1 MVIPDIKCTNGVV
14 HIIDSFIT
22 IKVLISSD
30 DRDCFGYLN
39 QQSQHFFA
47 TVFLRIELY
56 KSKLKTTLNSCRTN
70 RLI

>member
-1 MVIPDIKCTNGVV
+1 LQTELYSNGISAPANMVIPDIKCTNGVV

-47 TVFLRIELY
+47 TVFLRIEL
-56 KSKLKTTLNSCRTN
+56 
-70 RLI
+70 